1 MRKKYQKWLG
11 LAAVFALLLSAALSL
26 TSSAFYYSG
35 YVNSFLG
42 ITGETIEVSG
52 ETNYYL
58 SAYGPLN
65 AENADRLIADERDHK
80 GINITDS
87 SKDASDYVLTAEC
100 ITSGTDLFLSDT
112 GRTSEL
118 TNLAIK
124 DRDGSIL
131 NWMKTANEH
140 FYYAH
145 SRSILINGLAEETV
159 VHETVYW
166 WQPALIAVCS
176 AFGLL
181 TAASLGMFAWK
192 AYVKKEGR

>member
-52 ETNYYL
+52 ETNYYP

-65 AENADRLIADERDHK
+65 TENADRLIADERDHK

-124 DRDGSIL
+124 DRDGNICAVL
-131 NWMKTANEH
+131 VW
-140 FYYAH
+140 F
-145 SRSILINGLAEETV
+145 
-159 VHETVYW
+159 
-166 WQPALIAVCS
+166 PALPDQ
-176 AFGLL
+176 
-181 TAASLGMFAWK
+181 M
-192 AYVKKEGR
+192 GRT